1 MIVTSKFFR
10 PRRREDV
17 LWRQVLTT
25 VIRPSVQ
32 ARKLSRCLGEE
43 RHLMR
48 QRFIYFIA
56 QFDGF
61 VSASS
66 FSVLVKRAFVL
77 LANEARFIAKR
88 FKSLIDWG
96 KLRVDFGG
104 DADVVDVVE
113 ELVIRDC
120 CFANSQSVC
129 IIFRKRRKS
138 WVYGQ
143 YFWTFLQKRRPTCWR
158 VPYSNSCACA
168 CGFALISTST
178 RSVLRCFVSLASRSV
193 FRLLRESFT
202 FFSKELKFWSVR
214 VDFGRVDLFRARE
227 NCSFYK
233 TRRY

>member
-32 ARKLSRCLGEE
+32 ARKLCRCLGEE

-129 IIFRKRRKS
+129 IIFRKRERVGYMVSIFERFCRKEDPRA
-138 WVYGQ
+138 G
-143 YFWTFLQKRRPTCWR
+143 
-158 VPYSNSCACA
+158 
-168 CGFALISTST
+168 
-178 RSVLRCFVSLASRSV
+178 V
-193 FRLLRESFT
+193 FRIRIRVR
-202 FFSKELKFWSVR
+202 VR
-214 VDFGRVDLFRARE
+214 VDSR
-227 NCSFYK
+227 
-233 TRRY
+233 